1 MAGISLLAFTRKPH
15 RAINV
20 RPAAD
25 QWEARFV
32 GDEWTARF
40 RTQCGPLPLVLD
52 ALKYRD
58 EGRGLPIVV
67 RNADV
72 EW

>member
-1 MAGISLLAFTRKPH
+1 MSLLAFNRRPH

-25 QWEARFV
+25 QWKARFA
-32 GDEWTARF
+32 GDERTGRY
-40 RTQCGPLPLVLD
+40 RTQRGPLPLVLD
-52 ALKYRD
+52 ALQHRE
-58 EGRGLPIVV
+58 EGLGLPIIV
-67 RNADV
+67 RSADV